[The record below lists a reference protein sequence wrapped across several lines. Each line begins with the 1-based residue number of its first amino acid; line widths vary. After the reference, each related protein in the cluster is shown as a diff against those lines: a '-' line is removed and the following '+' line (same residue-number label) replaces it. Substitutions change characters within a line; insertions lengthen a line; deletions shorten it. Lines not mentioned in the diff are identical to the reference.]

1 MNTYKG
7 IQRLT
12 VLSQFEIE
20 LRVFAISDTAFDSV
34 GQIAGDRKFISP
46 LRYIR

>member
-1 MNTYKG
+1 MNTYKR

-20 LRVFAISDTAFDSV
+20 LSPFAIIDTALDSV
-34 GQIAGDRKFISP
+34 GQIAGDRKIISP